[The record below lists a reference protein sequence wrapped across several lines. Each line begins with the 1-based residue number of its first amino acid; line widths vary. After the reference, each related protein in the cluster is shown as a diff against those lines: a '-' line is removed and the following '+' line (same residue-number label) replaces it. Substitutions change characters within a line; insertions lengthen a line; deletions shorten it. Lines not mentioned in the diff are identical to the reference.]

1 MSFLKNLEFSEG
13 VVVLSLAAAVLCGFL
28 AVVSRWEDDRF
39 LQSAIRAQGEVTA
52 VLQRTER
59 VDRKDGDDKY
69 YYKPRVA
76 FRTRAGKSVVFD
88 GRYETREE
96 NFWKPNAKVPVL
108 YWADDPSVARIDDPS
123 RIYAAYRTWRTAMV
137 GSLVVGALLFG
148 LAKIEDK
155 LKTRPRSLAGEPA
168 RSAHFGE

>member
-1 MSFLKNLEFSEG
+1 MSSLKNLEFATG
-13 VVVLSLAAAVLCGFL
+13 VLVFSLAVAVFCGVL

-39 LQSAIRAQGEVTA
+39 MRGAIRAQGEVTA
-52 VLQRTER
+52 VLQRTEH
-59 VDRKDGDDKY
+59 VDRKDGDDRY

-76 FRTRAGKSVVFD
+76 FRTRAGKTVVFE

-96 NFWKPNAKVPVL
+96 NFWKASARVPVL

-123 RIYAAYRTWRTAMV
+123 QIYAAYRTWRTAMA

-148 LAKIEDK
+148 LAKVDDK
-155 LKTRPRSLAGEPA
+155 LKTRPTTLSSQQA
-168 RSAHFGE
+168 RSAYFGE